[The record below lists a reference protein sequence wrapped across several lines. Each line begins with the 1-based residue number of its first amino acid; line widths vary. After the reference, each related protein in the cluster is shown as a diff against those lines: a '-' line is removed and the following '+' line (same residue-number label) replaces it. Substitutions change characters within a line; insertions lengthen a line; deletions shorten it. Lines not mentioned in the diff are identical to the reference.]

1 MTGSRLL
8 ERLRAWSALLPLLAL
23 LAGIYW
29 LNQQVLPLAPV
40 PDYKAR
46 HDPDYIVNNFSATT
60 LGVNGAPRFL
70 LTAQEMR
77 HFPDDDTTHL
87 VEPRLTSPYQ
97 DKPPV
102 HISADRGEVS
112 HNGKEVSLRDN
123 VLVLRDPSAKDSG
136 MQITTSYLHVIPDD
150 ETADTDRPVTITEAR
165 GITTAV
171 GMNLDSKARVLK
183 LLSRVRSQY
192 EPASQHEASK

>member
-23 LAGIYW
+23 LAGTYW

-46 HDPDYIVNNFSATT
+46 HDPDYIVNNFSATN
-60 LGVNGAPRFL
+60 LGETGAPRFL
-70 LTAQEMR
+70 LAAQKME

-87 VEPRLTSPYQ
+87 VEPRLTSPYK
-97 DKPPV
+97 DRPPV

-112 HNGKEVSLRDN
+112 HNGAEVFLRDD
-123 VLVLRDPSAKDSG
+123 VIVLREPNAKDDG
-136 MQITTSYLHVIPDD
+136 MQIATSYLHVVPDD
-150 ETADTDRPVTITEAR
+150 ETADTDRAVAITEAR
-165 GITTAV
+165 GVTTAV
-171 GMNLDSKARVLK
+171 GMRLDSKARVLK
-183 LLSRVRSQY
+183 LMSRVRSQY
-192 EPASQHEASK
+192 ESAK

>member
-1 MTGSRLL
+1 MIGSRLF
-8 ERLRAWSALLPLLAL
+8 ERLRAWSALSPLIAL
-23 LAGIYW
+23 LAATYW

-60 LGVNGAPRFL
+60 LGISGEARYQL
-70 LTAQEMR
+70 AAEKME

-87 VEPRLTSPYQ
+87 VEPRLTSPYK

-112 HNGKEVSLRDN
+112 RNGEEVFLRDD
-123 VLVLRDPSAKDSG
+123 VHVLRDAAGKSG
-136 MQITTSYLHVIPDD
+136 AMQISTSYLHIVPDS
-150 ETADTDRPVTITEAR
+150 ETADTDRSVSITEAR
-165 GITTAV
+165 GVTTAV
-171 GMNLDSKARVLK
+171 GMKLNSKERELK

-192 EPASQHEASK
+192 ESAK